1 METGIRSEAHRSARI
16 PEMNNLKNSNLTA
29 WLQLLRLPNLFTVPG
44 DPIAGFLLA
53 GGLAGNSVKP
63 VILCIFASLFFYA
76 FGLILNDIFDLETDR
91 KERPSRPLPA
101 GRISLKHA
109 WSAAILCAVAGLA
122 VAFFAGSRTGIVAVV
137 LLGAVISYDTKLKQ
151 IPVLGQLAMGLCRGL
166 SFLIGVS
173 VVGIPVSV
181 NLIIVAAAGIVLYV
195 ACFSIVA
202 ANEMKSTGITSV
214 RWLPFISVALCSL
227 CLGYFYESGTM
238 RSDFV
243 PVSIAG
249 LIALFAVIRTWVLG
263 DILGESLSVHV
274 PKIIGGYIQ
283 TLIIIQ
289 AGLCAL
295 SGVYGLLAAL
305 LLWGMMLLFSKATEI
320 AYSS

>member
-1 METGIRSEAHRSARI
+1 
-16 PEMNNLKNSNLTA
+16 MNSRKNTNLTA

-44 DPIAGFLLA
+44 DPVAGFLLA
-53 GGLAGNSVKP
+53 GGLAGNNAKV
-63 VILCIFASLFFYA
+63 VILCVFASLFFYA

-91 KERPSRPLPA
+91 KERPSRPLPS
-101 GRISLKHA
+101 GKIPLRHA
-109 WSAAILCAVAGLA
+109 WCAAVLCAVAGLA
-122 VAFFAGSRTGIVAVV
+122 VAFLAGIRTGIVAIV

-151 IPVLGQLAMGLCRGL
+151 VPIVGQLAMGLCRGL

-173 VVGIPVSV
+173 VVGIPISV
-181 NLIIVAAAGIVLYV
+181 NLIIMAAASIVLYV

-202 ANEMKSTGITSV
+202 ANEMKSSGITSV

-227 CLGYFYESGTM
+227 CLGYFFKSGTM
-238 RSDFV
+238 RADFV

-263 DILGESLSVHV
+263 DILGENTSIYV

-305 LLWGMMLLFSKATEI
+305 LLLGMMVLFSKAATI